1 MFQDIETFNKM
12 IFSLMQITNLTGCK
26 LFTDYSKR
34 KIDIFCNIQMLC
46 KHVKVKSPST
56 DLLYSGRLR
65 LGEGGFI
72 HFFFWGGARVRIFWG
87 EEQGRDKF
95 SRGEA
100 TASDLPFLPC
110 TNSVETF
117 MFFIVLCINFPD
129 LSSPCSA
136 SKPVGTKQE

>member
-12 IFSLMQITNLTGCK
+12 IFSLMQITNLTSCI

-65 LGEGGFI
+65 LGEGDFT
-72 HFFFWGGARVRIFWG
+72 HFFLGGGGRGGA
-87 EEQGRDKF
+87 F
-95 SRGEA
+95 SERKNRGG
-100 TASDLPFLPC
+100 
-110 TNSVETF
+110 TNSPGGKPPLV
-117 MFFIVLCINFPD
+117 IC
-129 LSSPCSA
+129 LSYLVRTLWRHSCFS
-136 SKPVGTKQE
+136 